1 LKPLDTGISDSN
13 PEEEPDIT
21 EEDVDH
27 SPEIPPKPLF
37 TLPLLPD
44 SKLV

>member
-1 LKPLDTGISDSN
+1 LKLLDTEISDSN

-27 SPEIPPKPLF
+27 SLETTYKTLV

-44 SKLV
+44 SKLE